1 MSDLPSALVYS
12 LVTRMSA
19 PVALVGPDWQEAY
32 EVIRE
37 KIGRV
42 SPQDLLEIQG
52 ETLGIDAVRTIEE
65 FLAFVPDSGVKYVLV
80 LGGDNLTPEA
90 QNAFLKTLEEPPR
103 YARVLLFCQRW
114 SNLLPTVRS
123 RVVNIPL
130 PAKTRTELRT
140 KSAWEYL
147 MSSGSKNALEQL
159 RNNYDWALKVAD
171 KELLFSKDIDSY
183 KLAAFYLLLMEQKAP
198 MMLLKDMLELEAA
211 LHYNVNTEMIFDR
224 MLMTGVK
231 VK

>member
-65 FLAFVPDSGVKYVLV
+65 FLAFVPGSGVKYVLV

-171 KELLFSKDIDSY
+171 KELLFQKILTATNWLLFTYFSWSR
-183 KLAAFYLLLMEQKAP
+183 KLP
-198 MMLLKDMLELEAA
+198 
-211 LHYNVNTEMIFDR
+211 
-224 MLMTGVK
+224 
-231 VK
+231 

>member
-1 MSDLPSALVYS
+1 MSDLHSSLVYS
-12 LVTRMSA
+12 VVTRMSA

-37 KIGRV
+37 KIGHV

-65 FLAFVPDSGVKYVLV
+65 FLAFVPGSGVKYVLV

-103 YARVLLFCQRW
+103 YARIFMFCQRW

-123 RVVNIPL
+123 RVVNVPL
-130 PAKTRTELRT
+130 PAKTRTELQT

-147 MSSGSKNALEQL
+147 MSSGSKNALEHL
-159 RNNYDWALKVAD
+159 RNNRDWALRVANG
-171 KELLFSKDIDSY
+171 ELLFSKDIDSY
-183 KLAAFYLLLMEQKAP
+183 KLAAFYFLLMEQKAP
-198 MMLLKDMLELEAA
+198 LMLLKDMLDLEAA
-211 LHYNVNTEMIFDR
+211 LLYNVNTEMIFDR

>member
-65 FLAFVPDSGVKYVLV
+65 FLAFVPGSGVKYVLV
-80 LGGDNLTPEA
+80 LGGDN
-90 QNAFLKTLEEPPR
+90 
-103 YARVLLFCQRW
+103 
-114 SNLLPTVRS
+114 
-123 RVVNIPL
+123 
-130 PAKTRTELRT
+130 
-140 KSAWEYL
+140 
-147 MSSGSKNALEQL
+147 
-159 RNNYDWALKVAD
+159 
-171 KELLFSKDIDSY
+171 
-183 KLAAFYLLLMEQKAP
+183 
-198 MMLLKDMLELEAA
+198 
-211 LHYNVNTEMIFDR
+211 
-224 MLMTGVK
+224 
-231 VK
+231 